1 MPDSAIAA
9 SCSLDQTGLAA
20 QLERYRRAGTGGR
33 LLERSPR
40 MLSVE
45 LATGTDP
52 ALVERA
58 IAIERECCPFYVF
71 HWDARS
77 RRLSIAVTRREH
89 EPALGAIARALG
101 LMR

>member
-9 SCSLDQTGLAA
+9 SCSLDQAGLAA
-20 QLERYRRAGTGGR
+20 QLERYRRAGAGGR

-45 LATGTDP
+45 LARGTDP
-52 ALVERA
+52 ALVEL
-58 IAIERECCPFYVF
+58 AIETELQCCPFYVF
-71 HWDARS
+71 HWDAPT
-77 RRLSIAVTRREH
+77 RRLSIAVTQREH